1 MCACYYKAALT
12 CSYQSHWCV
21 GVFLHNR
28 PCYSHDLFNKTQ
40 FNSGKWQLAVV
51 LLIASY
57 LLSSL
62 LSSPQ
67 FLCECTFVQ
76 FSERNACDIITDV
89 VCNRN
94 MSLGKTVIFTADL
107 ASM

>member
-1 MCACYYKAALT
+1 MSACYYKAALT

-40 FNSGKWQLAVV
+40 LDVV
-51 LLIASY
+51 LLIARY

-94 MSLGKTVIFTADL
+94 MSLGKTIIFTADL